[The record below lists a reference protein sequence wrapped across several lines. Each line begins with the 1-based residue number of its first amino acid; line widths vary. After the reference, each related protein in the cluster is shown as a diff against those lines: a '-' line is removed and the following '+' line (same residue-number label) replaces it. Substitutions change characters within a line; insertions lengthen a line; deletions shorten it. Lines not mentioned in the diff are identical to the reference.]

1 MNFRNILHIL
11 QVFKG
16 EKGQKRFNY
25 LYSIGAS
32 IVILGA
38 LFKLTHVPGADLML
52 IIGMGTEA
60 VIFFLSA
67 FDTPARDYKWEKVYP
82 ELDIPNKEEA
92 ARNRLD
98 RMKDGTPEPRRR
110 GTDANTGNVAGNVT
124 IIGGGMPTGGTIV
137 VGGSPATGTAAAFG
151 GNPNNV
157 DGTAHLVAS
166 GNVGVTPEQADQ
178 VTEATEKYVKQLN
191 EISAAL
197 SKLQETMAAL
207 ETTTTYA
214 EQMATLNRNVQGLN
228 TIYEIQLKSVS
239 AQLGTIEQVNQG
251 LNNIRA
257 LYESGQNDSFRIR
270 QETDQMTR
278 NLQQLNEVY
287 ARMLQ
292 AMTAGYGMQMPQQPI
307 GQPNMAYNP
316 QQTLYGQQPQQPGF
330 NQQR

>member
-52 IIGMGTEA
+52 ILGMGTEA

-82 ELDIPNKEEA
+82 ELDIPNTEEA

-98 RMKDGTPEPRRR
+98 RMKDGAPEPRRR
-110 GTDANTGNVAGNVT
+110 GGEANTGNVGGNVT
-124 IIGGGMPTGGTIV
+124 IIGGGMPAGGTIV
-137 VGGSPATGTAAAFG
+137 VGGGAPSTGGAAAFN
-151 GNPNNV
+151 GNP
-157 DGTAHLVAS
+157 GTVGGAAPLVAS

-178 VTEATEKYVKQLN
+178 V
-191 EISAAL
+191 
-197 SKLQETMAAL
+197 TMAAL

-330 NQQR
+330 NQQPQQPGFNQPR